1 MYPYEIEGKETMN
14 TKITD
19 FDKEMSAITFAEAGE
34 HAIAREMLGASP
46 AMKAA
51 ASETLKKKPYL
62 AAAVF
67 GAISIAAY
75 VAIFMNE
82 NWVTDTYTMGGWH
95 AAFPVGTALVFSFI
109 HGAFASN
116 LLSLLGLEAKK

>member
-1 MYPYEIEGKETMN
+1 
-14 TKITD
+14 
-19 FDKEMSAITFAEAGE
+19 
-34 HAIAREMLGASP
+34 LGDRAQCG
-46 AMKAA
+46 
-51 ASETLKKKPYL
+51 LKQKPYL

-82 NWVTDTYTMGGWH
+82 NWETDTYTMGGWY
-95 AAFPVGTALVFSFI
+95 AVFPVGTALVFSFI

-116 LLSLLGLEAKK
+116 MLSLLGLEAKKISGRTA